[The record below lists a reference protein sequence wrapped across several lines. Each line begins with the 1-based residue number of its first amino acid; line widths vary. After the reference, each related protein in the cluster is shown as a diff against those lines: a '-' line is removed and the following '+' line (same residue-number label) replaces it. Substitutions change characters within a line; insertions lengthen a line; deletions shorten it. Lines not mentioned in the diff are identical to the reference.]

1 VDFCGA
7 LASLCVHMS
16 ATDEAQRLLSA
27 LLSSTIFPLPKT
39 LYETLGQPLVMLS
52 KFTEY
57 TGSTSFQYR
66 QLSGILSNGLLPL
79 DWLATKEFGPV
90 WTRAVQSLSPDLVD
104 EDALAFLDTSL
115 SLLLAAEESNSGQ
128 LGRSG
133 ATVNAVAQA
142 IKNTLSSVL
151 TTLSSIVVL
160 SMDTPTQNQ
169 RKLGTTS
176 PAYEYISTLLRSGL
190 PQSRLS
196 GISSSAGTLL
206 LLAYLVV
213 QHERGDFAQTDSYH
227 ISLLPEYLSQVGD
240 NFMDV
245 STVYNDATMFLCQI
259 ARCCGRGAS
268 SSGFEHIERLHRILE
283 TQMGDGDINNVLK
296 SLIVDSAFAFAQQV
310 SDRKHLDYAATL
322 DEKFSARLIK
332 ASSDLESL
340 SDCDEDSSGFRWE
353 EGIGEWVTTTPAL
366 NNPKRNCVA
375 EILSADDSYSE
386 TPFRPPPKLR
396 FRKEKEVASSA
407 SSLQTRGPPMSPVEQ
422 EVAVDSS
429 RSEEQLIEDGSQSDK
444 DSSCHSSPD
453 ASSDDEL
460 LAESDSSRNL
470 EVLSPSDASASEM
483 EVSFI
488 EEESVASNTSSPS
501 LPFQAVKRTRQSIGR
516 TSRLSTKLLRNSQ
529 DWQIFDE
536 SSVCT
541 VSSSSSGSQQNSDR
555 LFVDRAP
562 RLGRRALRSS
572 QAWQIFDESDDELS
586 ILSVSSKGDMV
597 LQDVTNVTA
606 ISNARRTKARAGA
619 SLTQR
624 KSVPKTVV
632 ALSDSEDELCI

>member
-1 VDFCGA
+1 
-7 LASLCVHMS
+7 
-16 ATDEAQRLLSA
+16 
-27 LLSSTIFPLPKT
+27 
-39 LYETLGQPLVMLS
+39 
-52 KFTEY
+52 
-57 TGSTSFQYR
+57 
-66 QLSGILSNGLLPL
+66 
-79 DWLATKEFGPV
+79 
-90 WTRAVQSLSPDLVD
+90 VD

-190 PQSRLS
+190 LQSRLS

-213 QHERGDFAQTDSYH
+213 QHERGDFAQADSYY

-245 STVYNDATMFLCQI
+245 STVYNDATMFICRI

-268 SSGFEHIERLHRILE
+268 SSGFAHIERLHRILE
-283 TQMGDGDINNVLK
+283 TQMGDGDINVLK

-353 EGIGEWVTTTPAL
+353 EGIGEWVTATPAL
-366 NNPKRNCVA
+366 SNPKRKCVA
-375 EILSADDSYSE
+375 EILSADDPYCE

-396 FRKEKEVASSA
+396 FRMEKEVASPA
-407 SSLQTRGPPMSPVEQ
+407 SSLQTREPPMSPVEQ
-422 EVAVDSS
+422 EIAADSS
-429 RSEEQLIEDGSQSDK
+429 RSEEQLIEDGSRSDK

-483 EVSFI
+483 EVSFA
-488 EEESVASNTSSPS
+488 EESVASNTSSPS
-501 LPFQAVKRTRQSIGR
+501 LPFQAVKKTRQSIGR
-516 TSRLSTKLLRNSQ
+516 TPRLSTKLLRNSQ

-555 LFVDRAP
+555 VFVDRAP
-562 RLGRRALRSS
+562 RLGRRVLRSS

-586 ILSVSSKGDMV
+586 ILSVSSKGDRV

-606 ISNARRTKARAGA
+606 ISNSRRTKARAGA

-624 KSVPKTVV
+624 KSVLKTVV
-632 ALSDSEDELCI
+632 ALSDSEDELCIRMG